1 MVYSICFLLVFDLLF
16 ILFRIAEWPS
26 AGKELTPWPFTLAV
40 FSSPEPK
47 AHKVSL

>member
-1 MVYSICFLLVFDLLF
+1 MPFRSKDEDHLYDLIKKGELDF
-16 ILFRIAEWPS
+16 SDDVWNEVS
-26 AGKELTPWPFTLAV
+26 SSGKLV